1 MRPFFVY
8 LLRCADGSYYAGHTD
23 DLERRVAQHG
33 AGEIEGYTS
42 RRRPVELVW
51 SAETSSREEA
61 LASELRIKGWSR
73 AKKEALIAGDWA
85 RVSELAKASTGS
97 ARTEGVGAE
106 RGEAS
111 PGLSRVLAKG
121 SVRTGRGN
129 VEVHADRRSIP
140 IGRSA
145 STRPEPGVM
154 RHRSVTP
161 ASSAHS
167 PTRSG

>member
-23 DLERRVAQHG
+23 DLEHRVAQHG

-85 RVSELAKASTGS
+85 RVSELARSGRGPRGEALRLRSRQASTSS
-97 ARTEGVGAE
+97 ARTG
-106 RGEAS
+106 
-111 PGLSRVLAKG
+111 
-121 SVRTGRGN
+121 
-129 VEVHADRRSIP
+129 
-140 IGRSA
+140 
-145 STRPEPGVM
+145 
-154 RHRSVTP
+154 
-161 ASSAHS
+161 
-167 PTRSG
+167 